1 MPLHSLANFLTMN
14 APPNLTKEFQRTIRF
29 DRRVTRNAQRA
40 KTMRNRAEREG
51 VHYRIGRNTITL
63 TGDRNAVLRVLN
75 PSHKG
80 GRRRTVKRQRH

>member
-29 DRRVTRNAQRA
+29 NRRVARNTQRA
-40 KTMRNRAEREG
+40 KTLRNRAEREG
-51 VHYRIGRNTITL
+51 IHYRIGKNAITL

-75 PSHKG
+75 PAHKG
-80 GRRRTVKRQRH
+80 GRRRQTRKLRH